1 VTGARSRS
9 GALWST
15 SSPPLQTCVVFK
27 RFRIAVLLYVLLF
40 VAATQFFDWRR
51 ATDWDETLW
60 VDVYAVAGDSDA
72 ATRRYLDSLER
83 TEFKDVAPFLA
94 REAQRYGV
102 TLDEPF
108 RVRLVG
114 EHREPLP
121 SLGRDASMLGVLG
134 WSLRMR
140 WLATRLRWQ
149 ADGPSGDVLVFAV
162 FHAPSA
168 GVALD
173 RSTALEKGLIAVAN
187 VFAARDARATNQ
199 VVLAHEL
206 LHTLGATD
214 KYSLE
219 TSAPLYPS
227 GYAAPDARP
236 LLPQTKAELMAGRI
250 PIDERRAEIPA
261 ALNDVVIGPS
271 TAVEIGWKSPGQP

>member
-1 VTGARSRS
+1 
-9 GALWST
+9 
-15 SSPPLQTCVVFK
+15 VFK
-27 RFRIAVLLYVLLF
+27 RLRIAFLLYILLF
-40 VAATQFFDWRR
+40 VAAAQFFTGHR
-51 ATDWDETLW
+51 TKDWDEQLW
-60 VDVYAVAGDSDA
+60 VDVYAVAGDSDET
-72 ATRRYLDSLER
+72 TRRYLDNLEP
-83 TEFKDVAPFLA
+83 TEFRDIEPFLA
-94 REAQRYGV
+94 REAQRYGL
-102 TLDEPF
+102 TLAQPF
-108 RVRLVG
+108 RLRLVG
-114 EHREPLP
+114 EHRAPLP
-121 SLGRDASMLGVLG
+121 TLSRDVGILGVLS

-168 GVALD
+168 DVALD
-173 RSTALEKGLIAVAN
+173 SSTALEKGLIAVAN

-214 KYSLE
+214 KYVPA
-219 TSAPLYPS
+219 TNMPIFPL

-250 PIDERRAEIPA
+250 PIDERRAEIPGS
-261 ALNDVVIGPS
+261 LKDVVIGPA
-271 TAVEIGWKSPGQP
+271 TALEIGWKNPGEP